1 MNASGLHPRATPRIG
16 FFAGVGYA
24 LRGARFV
31 YVQHPRLARLW
42 LPPVL
47 ITAIALL
54 LMTWLA
60 IDLRD
65 DLVGLL
71 WSPPEGEG
79 VGSTAARGL
88 HTLLELLAALLLIV
102 VGVVAVAL
110 VSSLIAAPFND
121 ALSEAVECEYTG
133 APGTPLRLTVVLRD
147 AVRSFGLQL
156 LKLGAYA
163 AIMLPAFVVSL
174 LLPGIGGLLYAVLGF
189 IVTALFLALDYVDFA
204 AARRGL
210 GARTRFR
217 EALGRWPAMLG
228 LGAAIWVLLFVPL
241 LNLLFMPAAV
251 AGGTLLFVDAHRG
264 TDPTPQGS

>member
-16 FFAGVGYA
+16 FLAGVGYA

-31 YVQHPRLARLW
+31 YLQHPHLARLW

-47 ITAIALL
+47 ITALALVG
-54 LMTWLA
+54 MTWLA

-65 DLVGLL
+65 DLVGML
-71 WSPPEGEG
+71 WAPPAGEG
-79 VGSTAARGL
+79 VGASAARGL
-88 HTLLELLAALLLIV
+88 HALLEVLAALLLMV

-110 VSSLIAAPFND
+110 TSSLIAAPFND

-133 APGTPLRLTVVLRD
+133 APGAPLRLTVVLRD
-147 AVRSFGLQL
+147 ALRSIGLQL

-163 AIMLPAFVVSL
+163 VIMLPAFLVSL
-174 LLPGIGGLLYAVLGF
+174 LVPGVGGVIYAVIGF
-189 IVTALFLALDYVDFA
+189 VVTSLFLALDYVDFA

-210 GARTRFR
+210 GARARFQD
-217 EALGRWPAMLG
+217 ALGRWPAMLG

-251 AGGTLLFVDAHRG
+251 AGGTLLFVDAHRDLEPG
-264 TDPTPQGS
+264 PAGR